1 MKWRR
6 PWAFHFLITRKW
18 ISAGRSSGSALFI
31 DGKQSQLYEH
41 VKAPADGERITRGA
55 DGTLRV
61 PDRPVIPYIEGDGTG
76 RDIVS
81 AMRRV
86 VDAAVQ
92 KAYGGKR
99 RIAWMEIYAG
109 EKAAQVYG
117 PGQWLP
123 DETVA
128 AARHYLVSIKGPLT
142 ATASGSMRSL
152 SAALRRKL
160 DCYACIRPVRYFRGA
175 PSPLKDPGKV
185 DMVLVRETS
194 EDIYAGIQWAADS
207 PEARRLIGIFRDE
220 MGVTAIRFPE
230 HCAIG
235 IKPISREGSIRLIRR
250 AIQYAMQFKRSS
262 ITMVHKSTV
271 MNMTEGAFMRW
282 GYELARSEFGA
293 KPAGAGSWLKIRAPH
308 GDIIIKDCIVDAF
321 MQQSLTRPEDFDV
334 LATMS
339 QHGDYISAAL
349 AAQIGGVGVAPGA
362 NLSDTVAMFEPAH
375 GSAPH
380 YAGQD
385 LVNPGAMI
393 LSGQMMLAHMGWP
406 EAAAA
411 IVDAL
416 EKTIMDKQV
425 TYDLARQMQGATQVT
440 CSGFG
445 RAVIERM

>member
-1 MKWRR
+1 M
-6 PWAFHFLITRKW
+6 
-18 ISAGRSSGSALFI
+18 
-31 DGKQSQLYEH
+31 YEH
-41 VKAPADGERITRGA
+41 VTRPKHGAEITRDA

-86 VDAAVQ
+86 LDAAVQ

-99 RIAWMEIYAG
+99 AIAWMEIFAG
-109 EKAAQVYG
+109 AKAAQVYG
-117 PGQWLP
+117 PGEWLP
-123 DETVA
+123 DETIAVA
-128 AARHYLVSIKGPLT
+128 RQYLVSIKGPLT

-152 SAALRRKL
+152 SAALRQRL

-175 PSPLKDPGKV
+175 PSPLKDPRKV

-207 PEARRLIGIFRDE
+207 PEARRLIDMFRHE
-220 MGVTAIRFPE
+220 MGVTAIRFPA

-235 IKPISREGSIRLIRR
+235 IKPISREGSTRLIRR
-250 AIQYAMQFKRSS
+250 AIQYALQFERSS
-262 ITMVHKSTV
+262 VTMVHKSTV
-271 MNMTEGAFMRW
+271 MNMTEGAFVRW

-293 KPAGAGSWLKIRAPH
+293 APADTGSWLKIRAPH
-308 GDIIIKDCIVDAF
+308 GDIVIKDCIVDAF

-349 AAQIGGVGVAPGA
+349 AAQIGGVGLAPGA

-380 YAGQD
+380 YADQD
-385 LVNPGAMI
+385 LVNPGATI
-393 LSGQMMLAHMGWP
+393 LSGQMMLAHIGWP

-411 IVDAL
+411 VVDAL
-416 EKTIMDKQV
+416 EKTIVDKQV
-425 TYDLARQMQGATQVT
+425 TYDLARQMEGANQVS
-440 CSGFG
+440 CSGFAQ
-445 RAVIERM
+445 AVIERM